1 MQISDLMYVSSHR
14 SPPAR
19 LFTPRSSPGLRLHD
33 LMASASLGVLSR
45 SERQVG
51 ARASVCAEEV
61 WKCVCGG
68 SVEVCVCCS
77 PRGATWAHETVVGKP
92 TGIVNVWKEC
102 E

>member
-14 SPPAR
+14 STPAR

-51 ARASVCAEEV
+51 ARKCVGGR
-61 WKCVCGG
+61 KCVCGG
-68 SVEVCVCCS
+68 SVEVCVRVLQSKGCHV
-77 PRGATWAHETVVGKP
+77 GA
-92 TGIVNVWKEC
+92 
-102 E
+102 